1 MVDLMLDE
9 ILENN
14 KEFVEEFEGV
24 ELSHHPQKKL
34 AILTCMDCRLTGFL
48 EPALG
53 IGRGD
58 AKIIKNA
65 GNTIVGEDAIR
76 SIAAAIFS
84 LGAEEVLVIGHTQ
97 CGMAGSDP
105 EKLKNTMLERGISE
119 DEIAKVDLKSWIGGF
134 DDETEN
140 VLATVDTIR
149 NHPLIPDDVPI
160 HGLMMDIVTGELDV
174 VDKDN

>member
-1 MVDLMLDE
+1 MMILNE

-14 KEFVEEFEGV
+14 KKFVDEFEGE

-84 LGAEEVLVIGHTQ
+84 LGAEEVLVIGHT
-97 CGMAGSDP
+97 D
-105 EKLKNTMLERGISE
+105 KLRNAMIERGIPQE
-119 DEIAKVDLKSWIGGF
+119 EIDKVDLKSWIGGF
-134 DDETEN
+134 EDEEKN
-140 VLATVDTIR
+140 VIDTVEKIR
-149 NHPLIPDDVPI
+149 NHPLIPDVPI
-160 HGLMMDIVTGELDV
+160 HGLMMDIVTGKLDV
-174 VDKDN
+174 VVDDR

>member
-1 MVDLMLDE
+1 MMLDE
-9 ILENN
+9 ILAHNE
-14 KEFVEEFEGV
+14 EFVKDYEGE

-53 IGRGD
+53 IERGD

-84 LGAEEVLVIGHTQ
+84 LGAEEVMVVGHTE

-105 EKLKNTMLERGISE
+105 EALRQKMIDGGI
-119 DEIAKVDLKSWIGGF
+119 DEAEIEKVDLKAWSGVF
-134 DDETEN
+134 DDEKEN
-140 VLATVDTIR
+140 VIETVEAIR
-149 NHPLIPDDVPI
+149 NHPLIPKEVPI
-160 HGLMMDIVTGELDV
+160 HGVMLDIVTGELEVV
-174 VDKDN
+174 VDDR

>member
-1 MVDLMLDE
+1 MMILNE

-14 KEFVEEFEGV
+14 KKFVDEFEG
-24 ELSHHPQKKL
+24 EALSHHPQKKL

-65 GNTIVGEDAIR
+65 GNTIAGEDAIR

-84 LGAEEVLVIGHTQ
+84 LGAKEVLVIGHSE
-97 CGMAGSDP
+97 CGMAGTDV
-105 EKLKNTMLERGISE
+105 EKLRNAMLEGGISKE
-119 DEIAKVDLKSWIGGF
+119 EIDKVDLKSWIGGF
-134 DDETEN
+134 DNEKEN
-140 VLATVDTIR
+140 VKDTVEKIR
-149 NHPLIPDDVPI
+149 NHPLIPDVPI
-160 HGLMMDIVTGELDV
+160 HGLMMDIVTGELTVV
-174 VDKDN
+174 VDDR